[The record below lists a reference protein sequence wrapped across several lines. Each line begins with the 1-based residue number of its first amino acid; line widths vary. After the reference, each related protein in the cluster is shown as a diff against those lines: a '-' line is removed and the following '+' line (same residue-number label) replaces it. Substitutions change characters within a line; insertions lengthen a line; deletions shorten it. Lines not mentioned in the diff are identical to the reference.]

1 MIPPCSFDSLH
12 APCTFDDV
20 SLSYRPK
27 PTPVRT
33 QVVLPSH
40 LAGDSH
46 SDPKIRAL
54 SQQLKDID
62 HKIAH
67 NELDIPPEGQRSPS
81 PEPVYDRMGVR
92 LNTREIR
99 YKEKMLET
107 RHRE

>member
-1 MIPPCSFDSLH
+1 MACVFL
-12 APCTFDDV
+12 
-20 SLSYRPK
+20 
-27 PTPVRT
+27 PTV

-81 PEPVYDRMGVR
+81 PEPVYDKMGVR